1 MGDVF
6 LICFMQ
12 LQNILIDFI
21 IVKTSMWLVV
31 EVCVVLCSGYW
42 WETSNYYT
50 APDLIISV
58 EHHDHSDRH
67 SLRSGT
73 SQENSGT
80 GICIFIGSTRVQTKV
95 DSQ

>member
-1 MGDVF
+1 MCCV
-6 LICFMQ
+6 
-12 LQNILIDFI
+12 
-21 IVKTSMWLVV
+21 LVT
-31 EVCVVLCSGYW
+31 GGKPP
-42 WETSNYYT
+42 TTT

-80 GICIFIGSTRVQTKV
+80 GICIFIGSRYSSTNKSRFPIINRIDFECEECRELHDLLMATVLWIFNL
-95 DSQ
+95 

>member
-42 WETSNYYT
+42 WETSNYY
-50 APDLIISV
+50 
-58 EHHDHSDRH
+58 
-67 SLRSGT
+67 
-73 SQENSGT
+73 
-80 GICIFIGSTRVQTKV
+80 ST
-95 DSQ
+95 